1 MKLCHIIISWLEKQM
16 TEQFKI
22 ALIGFAAAVV
32 GGMVTGFYHHARDW
46 WTKPR
51 LSLDYVNDPAHFVDV
66 DRIRPDGT
74 NASAVWVR
82 VRARNTGRRTAKGCR
97 IFLVGLEEVHTSGT
111 TSTPLHDSP
120 VLGWPGGKDFA
131 PRDIPR
137 GVDFYADVVH
147 VSKQNSDFLFS
158 VNQILDDAKGLGK
171 YRGTYRFHILIT
183 ADDADPAQCKID
195 VTYDGDWNHFRA
207 VPSA

>member
-1 MKLCHIIISWLEKQM
+1 MNLCETIPDWMPHL

-32 GGMVTGFYHHARDW
+32 GGLVTGFYHHARDW
-46 WTKPR
+46 FTRPR
-51 LSLDYVNDPAHFVDV
+51 LSLDYANDAAHFVNV
-66 DRIRPDGT
+66 NHIRPDGT
-74 NASAVWVR
+74 DVSAVWVR
-82 VRARNTGRRTAKGCR
+82 VRARNTGRRVAKGCR
-97 IFLVGLEEVHTSGT
+97 IFLVGLEEVHPSGT
-111 TSTPLHDSP
+111 TPTSLHDSP
-120 VLGWPGGKDFA
+120 LLGWPGRKDFA

-147 VSKQNSDFLFS
+147 VSKHNSDLLFS
-158 VNQILDDAKGLGK
+158 VNQMFDDAKDLGK

-195 VTYDGDWNHFRA
+195 VTYDGDWHHFRA
-207 VPSA
+207 VAAA